1 MKYIKYSKDKNKI
14 NEILKEDKRFSRL
27 ERNAFNVISIC
38 TNSNL
43 KVSSNEEVIDM
54 CQAILDMKKEA
65 ENKGIN
71 EGLTKVALNLVK
83 LGKMSLEE
91 ISDVTGLPLEEIK
104 NLSLKKNNSIFT
116 L

>member
-1 MKYIKYSKDKNKI
+1 
-14 NEILKEDKRFSRL
+14 
-27 ERNAFNVISIC
+27 
-38 TNSNL
+38 
-43 KVSSNEEVIDM
+43 M

-91 ISDVTGLPLEEIK
+91 ISDVTGLPLEGIK
-104 NLSLKKNNSIFT
+104 NLSLKKIILFLLYKRLMLVIIISTFFIVYFIKLKERLYEFNTKNDIV
-116 L
+116 